1 MKKPHPP
8 SSSTSPAVTQRP
20 AIAAI
25 ATALGEAGIAV
36 IRVSGEGALEK
47 VSRIFRG
54 KDLAAQVTHT
64 AHFGRILDR
73 PDEAARAARAAST
86 TDTEAPGGIAAAE
99 GLHVADRGSVKAEKD
114 ASKEPRIIDEVVAT
128 IFRSPGSYTGE
139 DTVEI
144 SCHGGVLVTQEVLE
158 TVLRQGVRHAEPGEF
173 TQRAFLNGKLELSQA
188 EAVADMIHAK
198 SRKAVEAAGQQ
209 LEGRLGEHVRAFR
222 QQIIDAT
229 AMVELELDFIEE
241 DVEFANKEELSRLL
255 GEVRVEIGR
264 LLETYESGRL
274 VKHGVQTV
282 FVGRPNSGKSTLLN
296 TLMGKE
302 RAIVSATAGTTRD
315 VIDADWSY
323 EGLTFTLTDTAG
335 LRETADEI
343 ESEGVRRSESAV
355 AQADLILY
363 LADVNVPPDD
373 EEKRL
378 LGRIV
383 AHSEGKVL
391 LKVGTKLDLAD
402 AARREELLKGVP
414 GGSSGRSEDSGIAE
428 NSGISDSSPEDERP
442 GPGAGERRFDA
453 VVSAKNGTGIEE
465 LKRRM
470 RAEVLHHKDID
481 TGQVLVTSTR
491 HRDALEKAGHHV
503 EEALRA
509 LEGGMTG
516 DFLAIDLRAALNE
529 LGTITGEITTE
540 DLLDSIFS
548 RFCIGK

>member
-1 MKKPHPP
+1 MKDSHL
-8 SSSTSPAVTQRP
+8 SSIQQKP

-25 ATALGEAGIAV
+25 ATALGEAGISV

-54 KDLAAQVTHT
+54 KDLSVQPTHT
-64 AHFGRILDR
+64 AHFGRIMDR
-73 PDEAARAARAAST
+73 PE
-86 TDTEAPGGIAAAE
+86 
-99 GLHVADRGSVKAEKD
+99 VAG
-114 ASKEPRIIDEVVAT
+114 PRIIDEVVAT
-128 IFRSPGSYTGE
+128 IFRSPKSYTGE

-158 TVLRQGVRHAEPGEF
+158 AILRQDVRHAEPGEF
-173 TQRAFLNGKLELSQA
+173 TQRAFLNGKMELSQA

-209 LEGRLGEHVRAFR
+209 LEGELGKHVRAFR

-229 AMVELELDFIEE
+229 AMIELELDFIEE
-241 DVEFANKEELSRLL
+241 DVEFANKEELARLL
-255 GEVRVEIGR
+255 GEVRAEIGR

-274 VKHGVQTV
+274 VKYGVKTV
-282 FVGRPNSGKSTLLN
+282 FAGRPNSGKSTLLN

-373 EEKRL
+373 EEQRL
-378 LGRIV
+378 LDRIV

-391 LKVGTKLDLAD
+391 LNVGTKLDLAD
-402 AARREELLKGVP
+402 AARREELLKDVSGR
-414 GGSSGRSEDSGIAE
+414 SSGRS
-428 NSGISDSSPEDERP
+428 SDSSEIP
-442 GPGAGERRFDA
+442 GSSKASDSSGTSATSTGNEHANPGAGQGGAGRFDA
-453 VVSAKNGTGIEE
+453 VISAKDGTGRSE
-465 LKRRM
+465 
-470 RAEVLHHKDID
+470 RA
-481 TGQVLVTSTR
+481 
-491 HRDALEKAGHHV
+491 HV
-503 EEALRA
+503 
-509 LEGGMTG
+509 
-516 DFLAIDLRAALNE
+516 
-529 LGTITGEITTE
+529 
-540 DLLDSIFS
+540 
-548 RFCIGK
+548 